1 MEVSPPKYKPRPKS
15 RKAALN
21 PWMDRESPDSG
32 GVSSS
37 FRATNRLDRS
47 DSEDEDTV
55 TTTTRQEPSKTF
67 DDLFGGSSESR
78 ETSGQIVFSDD
89 ESESEE
95 ANKVNVEELIGGS
108 DNEESVFG
116 MDWH

>member
-1 MEVSPPKYKPRPKS
+1 MSPPKYKPGPKS

-37 FRATNRLDRS
+37 FRAANRLDRS

-67 DDLFGGSSESR
+67 DDIFGGFR
-78 ETSGQIVFSDD
+78 ETSGQIVLNKDSDD
-89 ESESEE
+89 ESDVGEDNAVTQPGPE
-95 ANKVNVEELIGGS
+95 A
-108 DNEESVFG
+108 
-116 MDWH
+116 